1 LKNSKSLSS
10 AETEILQK
18 RTFYGKEKKSL
29 AYIIGIMNMILHGV
43 EAPNIIHTNTLAE
56 NLADIQEKDRYDV
69 VLANPPFGGKERVE
83 VQQNFP
89 IKTGETASLFLQH
102 FIKIMKAGGK
112 AGVVIKNT
120 FLSNT
125 DNASV
130 AIRKTLMESCNL
142 HTVLDL
148 PGGTFTGAGVK
159 TVVLFFEKGK
169 PTRNVWFYQL
179 NLDRNLGKTNPLN
192 EKDLAEFVALQKTF
206 AESENSWSINVAD
219 IDQGTFDLSAKN
231 PNKKEE
237 AALRS
242 PQAILEE
249 MKALDEESGEI
260 LNSILELL

>member
-1 LKNSKSLSS
+1 
-10 AETEILQK
+10 
-18 RTFYGKEKKSL
+18 
-29 AYIIGIMNMILHGV
+29 MNMILHGV
-43 EAPNIIHTNTLAE
+43 EAPNIVHTNTLAE
-56 NLADIQEKDRYDV
+56 NLADIQEKDRYDI
-69 VLANPPFGGKERVE
+69 VLANPPFGGKERAE

-130 AIRKTLMESCNL
+130 SLRKLLLENCNL

-159 TVVLFFEKGK
+159 TVVLFFEKGSSTK
-169 PTRNVWFYQL
+169 QVWFYQL
-179 NLDRNLGKTNPLN
+179 NLDRNLGKGNPLN
-192 EKDLAEFVALQKTF
+192 EKDLADFVELQKTK
-206 AESENSWSINVAD
+206 AESENSWSINAKD
-219 IDQGTFDLSAKN
+219 IDPKTFDLSAKN

-237 AALRS
+237 VALRQ
-242 PQAILEE
+242 PQDILEE
-249 MKALDEESGEI
+249 MKALDEESANI
-260 LNSILELL
+260 LNSILELI

>member
-1 LKNSKSLSS
+1 
-10 AETEILQK
+10 
-18 RTFYGKEKKSL
+18 
-29 AYIIGIMNMILHGV
+29 MILHGI
-43 EAPNIIHTNTLAE
+43 EAPNIVHTNTLAE
-56 NLADIQEKDRYDV
+56 NIADIQEKDRYDI
-69 VLANPPFGGKERVE
+69 VLANPPFGAKVRAE

-130 AIRKTLMESCNL
+130 SLRKLILENCNL

-159 TVVLFFEKGK
+159 TVVLFFEKGSSTK
-169 PTRNVWFYQL
+169 KVWFYQL
-179 NLDRNLGKTNPLN
+179 NLDRNLGKGNPLN
-192 EKDLAEFVALQKTF
+192 EKDLAEFVELQKTKT
-206 AESENSWSINVAD
+206 ESENSWSIAVKD
-219 IDQGTFDLSAKN
+219 IDQKTFDISAKN

-237 AALRS
+237 VALRK
-242 PQAILEE
+242 PQEILEE
-249 MKALDEESGEI
+249 MKTLDEESADI
-260 LNSILELL
+260 LNSILELI

>member
-1 LKNSKSLSS
+1 
-10 AETEILQK
+10 
-18 RTFYGKEKKSL
+18 
-29 AYIIGIMNMILHGV
+29 
-43 EAPNIIHTNTLAE
+43 
-56 NLADIQEKDRYDV
+56 
-69 VLANPPFGGKERVE
+69 
-83 VQQNFP
+83 
-89 IKTGETASLFLQH
+89 
-102 FIKIMKAGGK
+102 MKAGGK

-130 AIRKTLMESCNL
+130 AIRKTLLESCNL

-192 EKDLAEFVALQKTF
+192 EKDLAEFVDLQKTF

-219 IDQGTFDLSAKN
+219 IDQSTLDLSAKN

-249 MKALDEESGEI
+249 MKTLDEESGEI